1 MPPNHDKDGDPL
13 YVKYHLADKIGFG
26 SYGVVYDAT
35 CKATGIAK
43 AIKGVDPNVHKSGS
57 DSVEIEVLQK
67 CNHPNVIRLDEVI
80 GAVPGRDLTALV
92 FPAYDTDLG
101 KLLRLRRGLPDE
113 FPMQQRY
120 CITQGIW
127 NGLQYMHSIKILH
140 RDIKPANIL
149 IAFGAEVRAVLADMG
164 LACDASKSKPNT
176 VVGDA
181 SGMQCH

>member
-13 YVKYHLADKIGFG
+13 YVKYRLADKIGFG

-80 GAVPGRDLTALV
+80 GAVPGRDLIALV
-92 FPAYDTDLG
+92 FSSIRYGLG
-101 KLLRLRRGLPDE
+101 
-113 FPMQQRY
+113 
-120 CITQGIW
+120 
-127 NGLQYMHSIKILH
+127 
-140 RDIKPANIL
+140 
-149 IAFGAEVRAVLADMG
+149 
-164 LACDASKSKPNT
+164 
-176 VVGDA
+176 
-181 SGMQCH
+181 